1 MCVEYILLYRMNNH
15 KNTCKVLIKLL
26 TWFMLIY
33 PYTRDFINKSLTQIC
48 RNKNLPGFVLVLF
61 TIAFIFKTSF
71 FLKRPYLN
79 LWIAMHHYNKTK
91 SEAVFL
97 VKGTKINFD

>member
-1 MCVEYILLYRMNNH
+1 MNNH

-26 TWFMLIY
+26 TWFMLTY

-48 RNKNLPGFVLVLF
+48 RNKNLPGF
-61 TIAFIFKTSF
+61 AFIFKTSF